1 LAGTIRLVDQLA
13 KQAAQLA
20 LRLAAL
26 PADGRND
33 PKALQDIEELARG
46 ILQAV
51 TAVRLA
57 QNGPAA
63 GETRGVW
70 RVMQPLRRQ

>member
-1 LAGTIRLVDQLA
+1 VDQLA
-13 KQAAQLA
+13 KQAAQIA

-51 TAVRLA
+51 ASVRLA
-57 QNGPAA
+57 QNGAGA
-63 GETRGVW
+63 GESRGIW
-70 RVMQPLRRQ
+70 RAMQPLRRQ